1 MGLTLFGLGLLYV
14 VFIAVLIS
22 VGVGA
27 IFILLIAGGFALVQ
41 LLFGD
46 KIALASMR
54 ARVTEP
60 HEAPELH
67 AMVERLCQ
75 LADIPK
81 PKIAIAQAIPNAFAA
96 GPPQDGHGVRDHRI
110 MRQLEPRQLEGVIA
124 HELSHIINK
133 DVVVMT
139 VAGFLA
145 TVAGLLVRFG
155 AYSGMMGGGGRNR
168 DNTLVFFVVSSI
180 VVYVVSFLLLRA
192 LSRYR
197 EFAADRG
204 AAIMTGAPGP
214 AGRGAGHHQRHDD
227 RIPTTDLRAAEG
239 MNAFFIIPAVSKGFS
254 LSSIVSTH
262 PPVEKRIE
270 RLMACRPRSTRP
282 PPRPCRT
289 EWGSST
295 CCEGSA
301 LHAAPTSTASSRSGR
316 PRSPWRSPSTCA
328 PPAAPACASSRSRP
342 GLRPARARDR
352 GAAARDQLGVGHH
365 DPAPRRHH
373 GLLVGGHRGPR
384 PR

>member
-1 MGLTLFGLGLLYV
+1 MARRGWYGRDAGLTTRMTLTIFGLGLVYV
-14 VFIAVLIS
+14 LFIAVLIAA
-22 VGVGA
+22 GVGA
-27 IFILLIAGGFALVQ
+27 ILVLLIAGGFALVQ

-46 KIALASMR
+46 KIALAAMR

-81 PKIAIAQAIPNAFAA
+81 PKIAVADTDLPNAFAA
-96 GPPQDGHGVRDHRI
+96 GHSRKTATVCVTTGIVGR
-110 MRQLEPRQLEGVIA
+110 LEPRQLEGVIA
-124 HELSHIINK
+124 HELSHIANK

-155 AYSGMMGGGGRNR
+155 VYSGMMGGGGRNR
-168 DNTLVFFVVSSI
+168 DNTAVVFLVVVVASI
-180 VVYVVSFLLLRA
+180 VVYVLSFLLLRA

-204 AAIMTGAPGP
+204 AAIMTGAPAQLAEALAAISGTMS
-214 AGRGAGHHQRHDD
+214 

-239 MNAFFIIPAVSKGFS
+239 MNAFFIIPAVSRGFS
-254 LSSIVSTH
+254 LSSLISTH

-270 RLMACRPRSTRP
+270 RLMAMQAT
-282 PPRPCRT
+282 
-289 EWGSST
+289 
-295 CCEGSA
+295 
-301 LHAAPTSTASSRSGR
+301 LDAS
-316 PRSPWRSPSTCA
+316 
-328 PPAAPACASSRSRP
+328 PAAT
-342 GLRPARARDR
+342 L
-352 GAAARDQLGVGHH
+352 
-365 DPAPRRHH
+365 
-373 GLLVGGHRGPR
+373 
-384 PR
+384 